1 MMIKLNGMEKP
12 YRETIGELLSENQ
25 YEMKKL
31 AVLVN
36 GEIVKKENWPVFTL
50 KPGDEVDVVTFVGGG

>member
-1 MMIKLNGMEKP
+1 MIKLNGRDRP
-12 YRETIGELLSENQ
+12 DCRNIDVLLED
-25 YEMKKL
+25 YHFDRKRV

-36 GEIVKKENWPVFTL
+36 GEIVKRDNWADFDL

>member
-1 MMIKLNGMEKP
+1 MIKLNGKDRSDCRNIDVLME
-12 YRETIGELLSENQ
+12 ENQ
-25 YEMKKL
+25 FDRKRV

-36 GEIVKKENWPVFTL
+36 GEIVKRDNWTDFDL

>member
-1 MMIKLNGMEKP
+1 MIKLNGTETP
-12 YRETIGELLSENQ
+12 YRETIGELLSENH
-25 YEMKKL
+25 YEMKKI

-36 GEIVKKENWPVFTL
+36 GEIVKRENWPVFVL

>member
-1 MMIKLNGMEKP
+1 MIKLNGKEKP
-12 YRETIGELLSENQ
+12 DCKNIDTLLGEHQ
-25 YEMKKL
+25 YNRKRV

-36 GEIVKKENWPVFTL
+36 GEIVKRDDWADFDL

>member
-1 MMIKLNGMEKP
+1 MIKLNGTETP
-12 YRETIGELLSENQ
+12 YRETIGKLLSKNH
-25 YEMKKL
+25 YEMKKI

-36 GEIVKKENWPVFTL
+36 GEIVKRENWPVFVL